1 MIERPLYLDRIRPF
15 IGKPII
21 KVVTGVRRSGKS
33 TLLQLVRAEL
43 QTQGVSQ
50 ARMLDI
56 NLENYSNRHL
66 KNPDLLYEQVKE
78 WAGKLNG
85 EQGYLFLDEIQ
96 EVETWEQLVPGLQTE
111 FGLDIYLTGSN
122 AHFLSSEFATY
133 LSGRYVEFEVFPF
146 SFSEFMRLRA
156 DGGREEGADEA
167 FDAFRILGGFP
178 FLSYLDYAPEPSR
191 EYLLSIYDT
200 VVLKDM
206 VERENIKDAS
216 LLGDLLPFL
225 IANIGHTFSGRS
237 IERMLEGEGISISI
251 GSVLKYVQVAC
262 DANLLYRAS
271 RVDVMSKKVF
281 KSQEKYYL
289 VDQGLREAV
298 YGNND
303 RNIDQV
309 LENIVYLEL
318 RRYGWSLTV
327 GDKPV
332 PDFANDEGSAA
343 LQPGA
348 SSREIDFVAS
358 KGSRRLYLQ
367 VCYLLAN
374 DSTVEREFTPLEELR
389 SDFPKY
395 VLSMDKIDR
404 SRNGIMHR
412 DIRTFLLEADSLL
425 R

>member
-21 KVVTGVRRSGKS
+21 KVVTGVRRAGKS
-33 TLLQLVRAEL
+33 TILELVRAEL
-43 QTQGVSQ
+43 QAQGISQ

-56 NLENYSNRHL
+56 NLEKYSNRHF
-66 KNPDLLYEQVKE
+66 KDPEVLYAHVSQ
-78 WAGKLNG
+78 WADGLNG
-85 EQGYLFLDEIQ
+85 RQGFLFLDEIQ

-122 AHFLSSEFATY
+122 ARFLSSEFATY
-133 LSGRYVEFEVFPF
+133 LSGRYVEFKVFPF
-146 SFSEFMRLRA
+146 SFSEFVRLRA
-156 DGGREEGADEA
+156 DSGMEEGVDEA
-167 FDAFRILGGFP
+167 FDVFRILGGFP
-178 FLSYLDYAPEPSR
+178 FLSYLDYEPGPSR
-191 EYLLSIYDT
+191 EYLLGIYDT

-206 VERENIKDAS
+206 VERENIKDAP
-216 LLGDLLPFL
+216 LLGELLPFL
-225 IANIGHTFSGRS
+225 MANIGHTFSGRS

-262 DANLLYRAS
+262 HANLLYRAP

-298 YGNND
+298 YGSND

-309 LENIVYLEL
+309 LENIVFLEL
-318 RRYGWSLTV
+318 LRYGWSVTV
-327 GDKPV
+327 GDKPFL
-332 PDFANDEGSAA
+332 DSASVGDSSP
-343 LQPGA
+343 LPGA
-348 SSREIDFVAS
+348 SPREIDFVAS
-358 KGSRRLYLQ
+358 KGSRKLYLQ
-367 VCYLLAN
+367 VCYLLAS
-374 DSTVEREFTPLEELR
+374 DSTVEREFRPLEELR

-395 VLSMDKIDR
+395 VLSMDKVDR
-404 SRNGIMHR
+404 SRNGIIHR
-412 DIRTFLLEADSLL
+412 DIRRFLLESDSLL

>member
-1 MIERPLYLDRIRPF
+1 MIDRPLYLDRIRPF

-21 KVVTGVRRSGKS
+21 KIVTGVRRSGKS
-33 TLLQLVRAEL
+33 TLLKLVQAEL
-43 QTQGVSQ
+43 KAIGVSE

-56 NLENYSNRHL
+56 NLEAYSNRSL
-66 KNPDLLYEQVKE
+66 QNPDTLHAYITE
-78 WAGKLNG
+78 WMKSGDDTELR
-85 EQGYLFLDEIQ
+85 YLFLDEIQ
-96 EVETWEQLVPGLQTE
+96 EVAAWEKLVPGLQVE
-111 FGLDIYLTGSN
+111 FNIDVYLTGSN

-146 SFSEFMRLRA
+146 SFLEFVRLRED
-156 DGGREEGADEA
+156 DGVTETVDEA
-167 FDAFRILGGFP
+167 FDVFRVLGGFP
-178 FLSYLDYAPEPSR
+178 FLSYLDFDPDPCR

-206 VERENIKDAS
+206 VERENIKDSS
-216 LLGDLLPFL
+216 LLGELLPFL

-237 IERMLEGEGISISI
+237 VERMLEGENISISV
-251 GSVLKYVQVAC
+251 GSVLKYIQTAC

-309 LENIVYLEL
+309 LENIVFIEL
-318 RRYGWSLTV
+318 LRYGWSVTV
-327 GDKPV
+327 GDKPS
-332 PDFANDEGSAA
+332 EGVKA
-343 LQPGA
+343 A
-348 SSREIDFVAS
+348 SSKEIDFVAS
-358 KGSRRLYLQ
+358 KGSRKLFIQ
-367 VCYLLAN
+367 VCYLLAEE
-374 DSTVEREFTPLEELR
+374 STVEREFSPLEEVR

-395 VLSMDKIDR
+395 VVSMDKIDR
-404 SRNGIMHR
+404 SRNGIIHK
-412 DIRTFLLEADSLL
+412 DIRTFLLEADELL

>member
-1 MIERPLYLDRIRPF
+1 MVERPLYLDRIRPF
-15 IGKPII
+15 IGKPVI

-43 QTQGVSQ
+43 QAQGVSG

-56 NLENYSNRHL
+56 NLETYSNRHL
-66 KNPDLLYEQVKE
+66 KNPDQLYGRVRE
-78 WAGKLNG
+78 WAGKLRG

-156 DGGREEGADEA
+156 DDGRKEGTDEA

-178 FLSYLDYAPEPSR
+178 FLSYLDYAPDPSR
-191 EYLLSIYDT
+191 EYLSSIYDT

-216 LLGDLLPFL
+216 LLGELLPFL
-225 IANIGHTFSGRS
+225 IANVGHTFSGRS

-262 DANLLYRAS
+262 DANLLYRAP

-298 YGNND
+298 YGSND

-309 LENIVYLEL
+309 LENIVFLEL
-318 RRYGWSLTV
+318 LRYGWSVTV
-327 GDKPV
+327 GDKPAS
-332 PDFANDEGSAA
+332 DLASGEGLAA
-343 LQPGA
+343 LQTGA

-358 KGSRRLYLQ
+358 KGSRTLYLQ
-367 VCYLLAN
+367 ICYLLASE
-374 DSTVEREFTPLEELR
+374 STIEREFAPLEELR

-412 DIRTFLLEADSLL
+412 DIRTFLLESDALL